1 VDLGTLGSSGT
12 VTDTAQGTIT
22 GTLASGETTS
32 TVQALKLLSSDGGQT
47 FLVTADLVKAD
58 AHASKSGGVLSF
70 SDSGSTF
77 VNLVVNG
84 TPIADNVAA
93 NTQITVDGLT
103 IWLHRVIQKPN
114 QITVRMIE
122 IIVNGAN
129 PFGLNLST
137 DIQVAVA
144 EASAH

>member
-1 VDLGTLGSSGT
+1 
-12 VTDTAQGTIT
+12 
-22 GTLASGETTS
+22 
-32 TVQALKLLSSDGGQT
+32 
-47 FLVTADLVKAD
+47 
-58 AHASKSGGVLSF
+58 
-70 SDSGSTF
+70 
-77 VNLVVNG
+77 
-84 TPIADNVAA
+84 
-93 NTQITVDGLT
+93 
-103 IWLHRVIQKPN
+103 VIQKPN